1 MVGVELGGWEDL
13 FRIGT
18 SILFLAFLDGSEKI
32 NKQYFKVDPGLT
44 RNISGIKKALDLTL
58 RLSFIWLPRT
68 GSNRR
73 PND

>member
-1 MVGVELGGWEDL
+1 MGVELGGWEDL

-18 SILFLAFLDGSEKI
+18 SILFLAFLDGSDKI
-32 NKQYFKVDPGLT
+32 NKQCFKVDSGLT

>member
-1 MVGVELGGWEDL
+1 MAEDL

-18 SILFLAFLDGSEKI
+18 SILFLAFLDGSDKI
-32 NKQYFKVDPGLT
+32 NKQCFKVDPGLT
-44 RNISGIKKALDLTL
+44 RNISDIKKALDLTL